1 MSHHMGVVPARSHIF
16 FGYVPETAKTA
27 SRGGG
32 GKGVGTAVRA
42 ATSKGLWP
50 ALSTMRAAEKAS
62 QQRIPVHS
70 ARKSHP

>member
-16 FGYVPETAKTA
+16 FGYFPETAKTA
-27 SRGGG
+27 SRAGAGR
-32 GKGVGTAVRA
+32 VWVRA
-42 ATSKGLWP
+42 TKGLWP